1 MAVGLRADEAIGRVV
16 EAAARVQTLV
26 HRGEVVLV
34 AAASPIQEPLASAG
48 VFVEAKPVQVQG
60 VSILAFSSSEKVTEV
75 SVSVVHILSSIDFKM
90 IFPTHT

>member
-1 MAVGLRADEAIGRVV
+1 MAVGLGADEAVGGVV
-16 EAAARVQTLV
+16 EAAARAQALV

-48 VFVEAKPVQVQG
+48 VFVEAKPGRSIQG

-75 SVSVVHILSSIDFKM
+75 SK
-90 IFPTHT
+90 